1 VRPRYRARNKRP
13 EDVFVTIGEPLSQLV
28 GSNGYRALLERSL
41 DIAAEEHSV
50 LRTVRPALAP
60 VGRLVGLQI
69 RRRHEMEVIE
79 ALSATLSV
87 LLHTLVEFLGS
98 DLVWYVLRGAPRESR
113 PLPQRQTASTGA
125 RSGAL
130 SASDVG
136 IQ

>member
-1 VRPRYRARNKRP
+1 M
-13 EDVFVTIGEPLSQLV
+13 FVTIGEPLSQLV
-28 GSNGYRALLERSL
+28 GSNGFRALLERSL

-60 VGRLVGLQI
+60 AGRLAGLRI
-69 RRRHEMEVIE
+69 SRRHEMEVFE

-98 DLVWYVLRGAPRESR
+98 DLVWYVLRGAPRG
-113 PLPQRQTASTGA
+113 PLQLPPRLPPRLPLRLARRQAASSEAG
-125 RSGAL
+125 SGAL
-130 SASDVG
+130 STCDVG